1 MTENI
6 NEDYKNL
13 IENLKQMHPEDI
25 KEALDASAGQYNELF
40 EDYKKLTTA
49 PHEIL
54 IKINANILEQNEKG
68 EYIGSKGMFEQNYH
82 IPVPTGAICS
92 EYVDAFFG
100 FVKQALI
107 DTINKTE
114 ETTNPRTED
123 SSNA

>member
-1 MTENI
+1 MTEEI

-13 IENLKQMHPEDI
+13 IDKLKEMHPDDI
-25 KEALDASAGQYNELF
+25 RSALDLSSGQYDEIF
-40 EDYKKLTTA
+40 EDHKKLTTA

-54 IKINANILEQNEKG
+54 VKINANILEQNAKG

-82 IPVPTGAICS
+82 IPVPTGSIYT

-114 ETTNPRTED
+114 ETTNPTED
-123 SSNA
+123 KSNA